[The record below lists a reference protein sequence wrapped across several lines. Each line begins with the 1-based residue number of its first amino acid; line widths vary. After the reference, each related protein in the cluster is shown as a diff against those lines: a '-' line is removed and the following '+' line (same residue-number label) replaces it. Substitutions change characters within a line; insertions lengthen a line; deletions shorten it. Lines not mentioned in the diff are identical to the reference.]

1 MSNIKKKATAI
12 ALLVLLMGSPTTT
25 PFLYS
30 NVLAE
35 ENTEK
40 VQKKTEKTATE
51 EKTDANKTI
60 SSVVEKESMILSDSS
75 VFSIQI
81 GYEFEDGSFDEWQ
94 KGTGY
99 LVSNQEILTTQSL
112 ADTSTSNSLYKA
124 ILDKKADAYK
134 TAGIDLKNEAEVE
147 KHFKIRITNSDG
159 EMLAVKTST
168 SKNGLGLISLE
179 KTSQST
185 PAIFEEE
192 ADVNSTEGTKYKLK
206 ISNLVNKKA
215 EIAEVEGLLVKPATN
230 AASGT
235 LALKADV
242 SKGNPVGSPVYNEKG
257 NIIGM
262 VTGTGD
268 TMTLVPSGGLQT
280 FLVNNGVKFDTR
292 TSAEKKRE
300 AKEKGEAEKALK
312 DAERASLTTKALE
325 EAIQKAEAVKS
336 SDYKKSGYEALMSA
350 VDEAKKILENEDKT
364 QAEVDSAEKKIND
377 AYASLEENT
386 LFDKLKLPLIIL
398 AAILLLGGFITLIV
412 LKIKKGKKT
421 AKPNKKMPV
430 AMPQEDTD
438 FSEELRR
445 MDEADLGSQRQSVHR
460 PAYQEPVMQQ
470 RNSSG
475 QYEEMDYGLDVTAQ
489 TSHAGLRTTN
499 TNIPGIK
506 FAEEGP
512 DSPTDLTNQ
521 RYGQPDLLEDGGDET
536 TLLGRTPYLVRDDDG
551 RQIPLR
557 HGFIIGKEV
566 DKVNYAI
573 KGNPSVSRTHAEFAL
588 IDGKYHI
595 QDLRSKNYTYLNGN
609 QLPEYR
615 YAELN
620 NGDKIRLANVSFT
633 YYE

>member
-1 MSNIKKKATAI
+1 MLNIKKRATAV
-12 ALLVLLMGSPTTT
+12 ALLALLAGSPTTT

-30 NVLAE
+30 SVLAE

-40 VQKKTEKTATE
+40 VQKPAEKPAGEKTEA
-51 EKTDANKTI
+51 DKTI
-60 SSVVEKESMILSDSS
+60 SSVVEKESAILPNSS

-99 LVSNQEILTTQSL
+99 LVSNQEILTIQSL
-112 ADTSTSNSLYKA
+112 ADTSASNSLYKT
-124 ILDKKADAYK
+124 ILDKKAEAYK

-147 KHFKIRITNSDG
+147 KHFKIKVTNSDG
-159 EMLAVKTST
+159 EMLAVKANT

-179 KTSQST
+179 KTTQST
-185 PAIFEEE
+185 PAVFEEE
-192 ADVNSTEGTKYKLK
+192 GDVNNTEGTKYKLK
-206 ISNLVNKKA
+206 VSDLVNKKA
-215 EIAEVEGLLVKPATN
+215 EITEVEGLLVKPATN

-268 TMTLVPSGGLQT
+268 ALTVVPSGGLQT
-280 FLVNNGVKFDTR
+280 FLNNNGVKFDTR
-292 TSAEKKRE
+292 ITAEKKRE
-300 AKEKGEAEKALK
+300 AKEKEEAEKALK

-325 EAIQKAEAVKS
+325 EAIQKAEAVNG

-350 VDEAKKILENEDKT
+350 VSEAKKILENEDNT

-377 AYASLEENT
+377 AYSSLEEYT
-386 LFDKLKLPLIIL
+386 LLDKLKLPLIIGTV
-398 AAILLLGGFITLIV
+398 IILLGGLIALIV
-412 LKIKKGKKT
+412 LKIKKGKKV

-445 MDEADLGSQRQSVHR
+445 MDEADLGSQKQSVHR
-460 PAYQEPVMQQ
+460 PAHQEPVMQQ

>member
-1 MSNIKKKATAI
+1 MFNIKKRATAV
-12 ALLVLLMGSPTTT
+12 ALLALLAGSPTTT

-30 NVLAE
+30 SVLAE

-40 VQKKTEKTATE
+40 VQKPADKPAGEKTE
-51 EKTDANKTI
+51 TDKTI
-60 SSVVEKESMILSDSS
+60 SSVVEKESAILPNSS

-99 LVSNQEILTTQSL
+99 LVSNQEILTIQSL
-112 ADTSTSNSLYKA
+112 ADTSASNSLYKT
-124 ILDKKADAYK
+124 ILDKKAEAYK

-147 KHFKIRITNSDG
+147 KHFKIKVTNSDG
-159 EMLAVKTST
+159 EMLAVKANT

-179 KTSQST
+179 KTTQST
-185 PAIFEEE
+185 PAVFEEE
-192 ADVNSTEGTKYKLK
+192 GDVTNTEGTKYKLK
-206 ISNLVNKKA
+206 VSDLVNKKA
-215 EIAEVEGLLVKPATN
+215 EITEVEGLLVKPATN

-242 SKGNPVGSPVYNEKG
+242 SKGNSVGSPVYNEKG

-268 TMTLVPSGGLQT
+268 ALTIVPSGGLQT
-280 FLVNNGVKFDTR
+280 FLNNNGVKFDTR
-292 TSAEKKRE
+292 ITAEKKRE
-300 AKEKGEAEKALK
+300 AKEKEEAEKALK

-325 EAIQKAEAVKS
+325 EAIQKAEAVNG
-336 SDYKKSGYEALMSA
+336 SDYKKAGYEALMSA
-350 VDEAKKILENEDKT
+350 VGEAKKILENEDKT

-377 AYASLEENT
+377 AYSNLEEYT
-386 LFDKLKLPLIIL
+386 LLDRLKLPLIIGT
-398 AAILLLGGFITLIV
+398 AVILLGGLITFII
-412 LKIKKGKKT
+412 LKIKKGRKV

-430 AMPQEDTD
+430 ATPQEETD

-445 MDEADLGSQRQSVHR
+445 MDEADLGSQRQAVQR
-460 PAYQEPVMQQ
+460 PTYQEPVMQQ
-470 RNSSG
+470 RNSNG

-489 TSHAGLRTTN
+489 TSHAGLRTNN

-506 FAEEGP
+506 FAEETP
-512 DSPTDLTNQ
+512 DRPIDLTNQ

-536 TLLGRTPYLVRDDDG
+536 TILGRTPYLVRDDDG
-551 RQIPLR
+551 HQIPLR

-566 DKVNYAI
+566 NKVNYAI
-573 KGNPSVSRTHAEFAL
+573 KGNPSVSRAHAEFAL
-588 IDGKYHI
+588 VNGKYHV
-595 QDLRSKNYTYLNGN
+595 QDLQSKNYTYLNGN
-609 QLPEYR
+609 QLPSYR

>member
-1 MSNIKKKATAI
+1 MSNIKKRATAV

-40 VQKKTEKTATE
+40 VQKRAEKTATE
-51 EKTDANKTI
+51 EKTNANKTI

-192 ADVNSTEGTKYKLK
+192 ADVNSAEGTKYKLK

-325 EAIQKAEAVKS
+325 
-336 SDYKKSGYEALMSA
+336 
-350 VDEAKKILENEDKT
+350 
-364 QAEVDSAEKKIND
+364 
-377 AYASLEENT
+377 
-386 LFDKLKLPLIIL
+386 
-398 AAILLLGGFITLIV
+398 
-412 LKIKKGKKT
+412 
-421 AKPNKKMPV
+421 
-430 AMPQEDTD
+430 
-438 FSEELRR
+438 
-445 MDEADLGSQRQSVHR
+445 
-460 PAYQEPVMQQ
+460 
-470 RNSSG
+470 
-475 QYEEMDYGLDVTAQ
+475 
-489 TSHAGLRTTN
+489 
-499 TNIPGIK
+499 
-506 FAEEGP
+506 
-512 DSPTDLTNQ
+512 
-521 RYGQPDLLEDGGDET
+521 
-536 TLLGRTPYLVRDDDG
+536 
-551 RQIPLR
+551 
-557 HGFIIGKEV
+557 
-566 DKVNYAI
+566 
-573 KGNPSVSRTHAEFAL
+573 
-588 IDGKYHI
+588 
-595 QDLRSKNYTYLNGN
+595 
-609 QLPEYR
+609 
-615 YAELN
+615 
-620 NGDKIRLANVSFT
+620 
-633 YYE
+633 

>member
-1 MSNIKKKATAI
+1 MFNIKKRATAV
-12 ALLVLLMGSPTTT
+12 ALLALLAGSPTTT

-30 NVLAE
+30 SVLAE

-40 VQKKTEKTATE
+40 VQKPADKPAGEKTE
-51 EKTDANKTI
+51 TDKTI
-60 SSVVEKESMILSDSS
+60 SSVVEKESAILPNSS

-99 LVSNQEILTTQSL
+99 LVSNQEILTIQSL
-112 ADTSTSNSLYKA
+112 ADTSASNSLYKT
-124 ILDKKADAYK
+124 ILDKKAEAYK

-147 KHFKIRITNSDG
+147 KHFKIKVTNSDG
-159 EMLAVKTST
+159 EMLAVKANT

-179 KTSQST
+179 KTTQST
-185 PAIFEEE
+185 PAVFEEE
-192 ADVNSTEGTKYKLK
+192 GDVTNTEGTKYKLK
-206 ISNLVNKKA
+206 VSDLVNKKA
-215 EIAEVEGLLVKPATN
+215 EITEVEGLLVKPATN

-242 SKGNPVGSPVYNEKG
+242 SKGNSVGSPVYNEKG

-262 VTGTGD
+262 VTGKGD
-268 TMTLVPSGGLQT
+268 ALTIVPSGGLQT
-280 FLVNNGVKFDTR
+280 FLNNNGVKFDTR
-292 TSAEKKRE
+292 ITAEKKRE
-300 AKEKGEAEKALK
+300 AKEKEEAEKALK

-325 EAIQKAEAVKS
+325 EAIQKAEAVNG
-336 SDYKKSGYEALMSA
+336 SDYKKAGYEALMSA
-350 VDEAKKILENEDKT
+350 VGEAKKILENEDKT

-377 AYASLEENT
+377 AYSNLEEYT
-386 LFDKLKLPLIIL
+386 LLDRLKLPLIIGT
-398 AAILLLGGFITLIV
+398 AVILLGGLITFII
-412 LKIKKGKKT
+412 LKIKKGRKV

-430 AMPQEDTD
+430 ATPQEETD

-445 MDEADLGSQRQSVHR
+445 MDEADLGSQRQAVQR
-460 PAYQEPVMQQ
+460 PTYQEPVMQQ
-470 RNSSG
+470 RNSNG

-489 TSHAGLRTTN
+489 TSHAGLRTNN

-506 FAEEGP
+506 FAEETP
-512 DSPTDLTNQ
+512 DRPIDLTNQ

-536 TLLGRTPYLVRDDDG
+536 TILGRTPYLVRDDDG
-551 RQIPLR
+551 HQIPLR

-566 DKVNYAI
+566 NKVNYAI
-573 KGNPSVSRTHAEFAL
+573 KGNPSVSRAHAEFAL
-588 IDGKYHI
+588 VNGKYHV
-595 QDLRSKNYTYLNGN
+595 QDLQSKNYTYLNGN
-609 QLPEYR
+609 QLPSYR